1 MEKNKRMFKEQGEKR
16 QEDKKLKLYTCMSMR
31 VLYMCVSLTVRTGLV
46 GHDGQE
52 AVVTSENVTE
62 EKNGLQ
68 GRRGAIPQDTGAL
81 RMRRSPVCPNSQ
93 SLSFPLSWQVI
104 SS

>member
-1 MEKNKRMFKEQGEKR
+1 
-16 QEDKKLKLYTCMSMR
+16 
-31 VLYMCVSLTVRTGLV
+31 MCVWLTVRRGLV
-46 GHDGQE
+46 GHNGQE

-68 GRRGAIPQDTGAL
+68 GRRGAIPQDIGAL
-81 RMRRSPVCPNSQ
+81 CIRWSPVCPNSQ
-93 SLSFPLSWQVI
+93 SLLFSLSWQVI